1 MNIVFRADASINIG
15 SGHIMR
21 CLTLASYLAEKGH
34 QCYFVCRM
42 LGGNLIDMIIQKGF
56 PAYALQEDKEP
67 MINEQRLFHS
77 HWLGVSQQIDIQET
91 IAVLKNNEITPDWLI
106 IDHYALDEEWE
117 KLFSSVFKNTKI
129 FVIDDLAD
137 RNHQCD
143 LLLDQN
149 LDASSMKYVS
159 RVIPTRTQVLV
170 GVKFALLR
178 PEFAIWR
185 GKSLAYRKAP
195 KLKEILLN
203 LGGIDKDNIT
213 GQVLQILSKTELAES
228 LHITVVMGK
237 TAPHI
242 NKIKELSQA
251 LSLNIDVVVNVS
263 NMAELMAKSDLAI
276 GAAGSTSWERCCLGL
291 PTLLFVLAENQKK
304 VANILE
310 YNGIAKI
317 VDLDNISNVLQNLT
331 ACDLHKMSEKAS
343 SLIDGKGALRV
354 VYKMEK
360 CNDSERARK

>member
-1 MNIVFRADASINIG
+1 MNIVFRADSSINIG

-77 HWLGVSQQIDIQET
+77 HWLGVSQQTDIQET

-159 RVIPTRTQVLV
+159 RVIPTRTQVLA

-213 GQVLQILSKTELAES
+213 EQVLQILSKTELAES

-242 NKIKELSQA
+242 NKIKELSRA

-317 VDLDNISNVLQNLT
+317 VDVDNIAKVLQNLT
-331 ACDLHKMSEKAS
+331 ACDLQKMSEKAS

-354 VYKMEK
+354 I
-360 CNDSERARK
+360 RKIENIYG